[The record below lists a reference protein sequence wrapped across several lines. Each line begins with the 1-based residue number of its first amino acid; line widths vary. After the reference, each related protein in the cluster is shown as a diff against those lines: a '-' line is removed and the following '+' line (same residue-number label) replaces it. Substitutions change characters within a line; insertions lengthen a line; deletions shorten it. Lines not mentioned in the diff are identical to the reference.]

1 MRKHLYTKTTPTLQ
15 GSLWFSYKEL
25 NLNKNKMFV
34 TEKNFPNVYSTT
46 GFINLGDVKHY
57 HTNAIAL
64 SAKFLKGMGQNACI
78 YFVPMFEMPFICYK
92 DESGEVKLRVI
103 GYFDTAKTVFQSIDW
118 DNNYSFI
125 GLIEEVNRGQ
135 FDIIEE

>member
-1 MRKHLYTKTTPTLQ
+1 
-15 GSLWFSYKEL
+15 
-25 NLNKNKMFV
+25 MFV

-46 GFINLGDVKHY
+46 GFINLGDTKHY

-64 SAKFLKGMGQNACI
+64 SEKFLKGMGQNACI

-92 DESGEVKLRVI
+92 DENGGVKLKVI
-103 GYFDTAKTVFQSIDW
+103 GYFDTAKTVFQSMDW
-118 DNNYSFI
+118 DNNYTFV
-125 GLIEEVNRGQ
+125 GLIEEVNPGQ